1 MTSAELLSALKKLGK
16 PGTAAI
22 YKRHGAGDNVFGV
35 LTSEIGKL
43 VKKIKVDHALAMELW
58 KSGNADARMLALQIA
73 DPQKLSE
80 ADAEALL
87 DNPHP
92 HFTAYYLCALLARS
106 PVAEAKMR
114 TWMKSTQESVRESG
128 YALLAHRLKGDADC
142 VSDGDAARILA
153 TIEKEIHGSANR
165 ARYSMNNAVIAIG
178 VFKPSLRKKA
188 VDAAK
193 RIGKVEVDHGE
204 TDCQT
209 PDAVAYIQKAAKRRR
224 S

>member
-1 MTSAELLSALKKLGK
+1 MTSTEILATLKKLGK
-16 PGTAAI
+16 PSTAAI
-22 YKRHGAGDNVFGV
+22 YKRHGAGDDVYGV

-43 VKKIKVDHALAMELW
+43 VKKIKIDHELAMELW
-58 KSGNADARMLALQIA
+58 KTGNAEAGILALQIA
-73 DPQKLSE
+73 DPRKLSE

-92 HFTAYYLCALLARS
+92 YFTAYYLSALLARS
-106 PVAEAKMR
+106 PIADAKMR
-114 TWMKSTQESVRESG
+114 AWMKSSQESPRGVG

-142 VSDGDAARILA
+142 VSDADAGKILA

-165 ARYSMNNAVIAIG
+165 ARYSMNNALIAIG
-178 VFKPSLRKKA
+178 VFKPSMKKKA
-188 VDAAK
+188 IDAAK

>member
-1 MTSAELLSALKKLGK
+1 MTAAEILAALKKLGK
-16 PGTAAI
+16 PTTAAI

-35 LTSEIGKL
+35 LTTEIGKL

-80 ADAEALL
+80 SDAEALL

-106 PVAEAKMR
+106 PVAETKMR
-114 TWMKSTQESVRESG
+114 AWMKSTDEAVRESG
-128 YALLAHRLKGDADC
+128 YALLAHRLKGDAGC
-142 VSDGDAARILA
+142 VSDADAGKILA

-165 ARYSMNNAVIAIG
+165 ARYTMNNALIAIG
-178 VFKPSLRKKA
+178 VFKPSLKKKA

-204 TDCQT
+204 TDCKT
-209 PDAVAYIQKAAKRRR
+209 PDAVAYIEKAAKRRK
-224 S
+224 

>member
-1 MTSAELLSALKKLGK
+1 VTASEILAALKKLGK
-16 PGTAAI
+16 PATAAI
-22 YKRHGAGDNVFGV
+22 YKRHGSGDNVYGV

-43 VKKIKVDHALAMELW
+43 VKKIKVDHALALDLW
-58 KSGNADARMLALQIA
+58 KTGNADARMLALQIA

-106 PVAEAKMR
+106 PVAETRMR
-114 TWMKSTQESVRESG
+114 TWMKSTRESVRESG
-128 YALLAHRLKGDADC
+128 YALLAHRLKGDGGC
-142 VSDGDAARILA
+142 VSDADAAKILA

-165 ARYSMNNAVIAIG
+165 ARYTMNNAVIAIG
-178 VFKPSLRKKA
+178 VFKPSLKKKA
-188 VDAAK
+188 IEAAK

-204 TDCQT
+204 TDCKT
-209 PDAVAYIQKAAKRRR
+209 PDAVEYIEKASKRRL
-224 S
+224 